1 LISKDIRQEEKYLT
15 DILNL
20 IYALRDK
27 RIFIQQQGLVYK
39 TPLILISIS

>member
-27 RIFIQQQGLVYK
+27 RIFIQQQRLMYK